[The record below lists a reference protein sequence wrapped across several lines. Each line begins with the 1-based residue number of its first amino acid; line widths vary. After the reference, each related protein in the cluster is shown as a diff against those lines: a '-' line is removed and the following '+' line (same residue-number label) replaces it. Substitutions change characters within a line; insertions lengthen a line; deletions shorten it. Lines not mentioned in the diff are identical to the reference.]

1 MMTHFTLGR
10 DFSQGKYSLFSANI
24 LTVYQIHVFSISNLP
39 EKKKIAEIL
48 RAVLALF
55 YLLGVKLKEIFGI
68 IYLAILLIIKLAD
81 I

>member
-1 MMTHFTLGR
+1 MYLASPIF
-10 DFSQGKYSLFSANI
+10 QKK
-24 LTVYQIHVFSISNLP
+24 
-39 EKKKIAEIL
+39 KKKIAEIL
-48 RAVLALF
+48 RAVF

>member
-39 EKKKIAEIL
+39 EKKKKIAEIL
-48 RAVLALF
+48 RAVF

-68 IYLAILLIIKLAD
+68 IYLVILLIIKLAD

>member
-1 MMTHFTLGR
+1 MYLASPIF
-10 DFSQGKYSLFSANI
+10 QK
-24 LTVYQIHVFSISNLP
+24 
-39 EKKKIAEIL
+39 KKKIAEIL

>member
-48 RAVLALF
+48 RAVF